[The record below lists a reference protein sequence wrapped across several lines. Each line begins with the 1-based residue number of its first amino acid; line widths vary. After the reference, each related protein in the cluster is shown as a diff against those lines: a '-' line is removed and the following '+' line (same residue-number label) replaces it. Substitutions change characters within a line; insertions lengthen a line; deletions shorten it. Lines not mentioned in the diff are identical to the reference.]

1 MHTHFIFFHG
11 EKKKKREKVT
21 NLVEKMPYL
30 ELCSK
35 SSYMALKKKKNDLEF
50 LFQDIPVNIL
60 LFLRHIHFFKQ
71 NIKLL
76 SGSCLT
82 SIQSKHFHEEIRK
95 LSILFG

>member
-1 MHTHFIFFHG
+1 MLCIRILYFFM

-30 ELCSK
+30 MP
-35 SSYMALKKKKNDLEF
+35 SYMALKKKKNDLEF